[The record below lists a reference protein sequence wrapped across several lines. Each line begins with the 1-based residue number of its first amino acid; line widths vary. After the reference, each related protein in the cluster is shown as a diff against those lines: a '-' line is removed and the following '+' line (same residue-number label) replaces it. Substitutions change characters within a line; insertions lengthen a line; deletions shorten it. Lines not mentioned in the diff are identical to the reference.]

1 MKNKILMYCIV
12 LFALTFSCEKTTQ
25 NEVIMVSAEQMQELI
40 ELEDIQVV
48 DVRTSEEYKTGFIA
62 HSQNIDYLSPT
73 FEEDLTKLDKSKPI
87 LVYCKSGGRSG
98 KCTKKLQEAGF
109 VKIYDLE
116 GGIAQWK
123 FHDLEIKKNE

>member
-12 LFALTFSCEKTTQ
+12 LFALTFSCEKATQ